1 MKLSSLIAIS
11 GFKNS
16 GKDTASLMV
25 QYLVNSPPFLHY
37 YWMYKAFNK
46 IFIWGKY
53 KITSFAHP
61 LKRTLSALLNVP
73 IKRFND
79 RDFKENYYIYFPT
92 LEITNVL
99 PEGAEVISDNK
110 FSKLVSNK
118 DFSFIQNTWI
128 TIRQLLQVFGTECMR
143 GIFGDKLWILSTVKD
158 KNPIII
164 SDLRFKVELKAV
176 KDRGGK
182 VICIYRQNCKP
193 GNHAS
198 EKEIQEMLENL
209 QYDAVIFN
217 DGSLED
223 LFNKLKKALN
233 EKEHYYC

>member
-1 MKLSSLIAIS
+1 MKSNNLIAIS

-25 QYLVNSPPFLHY
+25 QYLLNSPPFMHN
-37 YWMYKAFNK
+37 YWMYKKFNRL
-46 IFIWGKY
+46 FISGKY
-53 KITSFAHP
+53 KVTSFAYP

-73 IKRFND
+73 IEKFND
-79 RDFKENYYIYFPT
+79 RDFKENYYIFFPT

-99 PEGAEVISDNK
+99 PENAEIISDNK
-110 FSKLVSNK
+110 FSKMVGSK
-118 DFSFIQNTWI
+118 DFSFIQTTWI

-143 GIFGDKLWILSTVKD
+143 GIFGDKLWILSTIKD

-182 VICIYRQNCKP
+182 VIYINRKDCKP

-233 EKEHYYC
+233 EEERYYC